1 MTPDCIKTDSV
12 NPETTLS
19 DLVTRH
25 PDAGSWLES
34 LSGSYPADE
43 ITVIEQALAFSL
55 PHYENRTLADGEPV
69 ITHVLGVVVVLVAQ
83 RVDYETLAAGLLHAV
98 PDYLDE
104 YSRHLQAAFSPVIVR
119 LVEGIARIDRIP
131 VTSTRG
137 KHDTSSRTTQTE
149 ALRQMLLAMTEDIR
163 VVIIVLADRTHTMRH
178 LVASDIAGK
187 TEAARDTL
195 DIFSPLANRLGLG
208 QMKWELEDLSFRIL
222 EPERYREIARLLE
235 ETRTT
240 REQYI
245 ALFIDRLQQEL
256 LKTGI
261 KAEVSGRPKHIYSIH
276 KKMIRKDLD
285 FSRIYD
291 ALAVR
296 VLTDSVSDCYDVL
309 GIVHNLWTP
318 VPQEFDD
325 YIARP
330 KSNHYRSLHTAITG
344 PENRIVEVQ
353 IRTHEMHRYAET
365 GVAAHWRYKE
375 GARYDAGYE
384 EKISWIRQMLAWK
397 DDAPGTGELA
407 DHYRIELFQNT
418 VYVLTPQG
426 KVISLPKGSTPV
438 DFAYHVHSDLGHRC
452 RGAKVNGAI
461 VTLDYPLQ
469 NTQQVEILTAR
480 QGGPSR
486 DWLNPALGYLASP
499 RARAKVRQ
507 WFSRQDHEM
516 MQTQGRL
523 IIEKELQR
531 QGMTALRLDTL
542 AARLG
547 FDRLDECLIAVAKGS
562 ISSHQMREALTG
574 APPDP
579 ATPAPALLTGRK
591 PAAVGDHNVLIVGVD
606 KLLTTLAR
614 CCKPVPPDAVT
625 GFVTRGHGITI
636 HREGCRNLAGL
647 TDPDRT
653 RLIAAGW
660 GTSEDT
666 VYPADIIIHA
676 QDRQG
681 LLRDI
686 SDIFSREKTNIA
698 AINTRNQGG
707 AVTMQLTVNIASLA
721 SLNQLLRQVAGVTG
735 VLSAVRKQTASNPP
749 HPSDTS
755 RQ

>member
-1 MTPDCIKTDSV
+1 MTPDCIKTDCV
-12 NPETTLS
+12 NPKTALS
-19 DLVTRH
+19 GLTTRH
-25 PDAGSWLES
+25 PDIVSWLES
-34 LSGSYPADE
+34 LPDSYPADE
-43 ITVIEQALAFSL
+43 ITIIEQALAFSL
-55 PHYENRTLADGEPV
+55 PHYENRTLPDGEPV
-69 ITHVLGVVVVLVAQ
+69 ITHALGIAAVLAAQ
-83 RVDYETLAAGLLHAV
+83 RVDCDTLAAGLLHAV

-104 YSRHLQAAFSPVIVR
+104 YPRYLQTAFSPVIVR

-131 VTSTRG
+131 VASTRDN
-137 KHDTSSRTTQTE
+137 HDGSSRTTQTE

-163 VVIIVLADRTHTMRH
+163 VVIIVLADRTHTMRY
-178 LVASDIAGK
+178 LVASDITGR

-208 QMKWELEDLSFRIL
+208 QMKWELEDLSFHIL

-245 ALFIDRLQQEL
+245 ALFTDRLQKEL
-256 LKTGI
+256 LKAGI
-261 KAEVSGRPKHIYSIH
+261 MAEVSGRPKHIYSIH

-296 VLTDSVSDCYDVL
+296 VLTDSVSDCYTVL
-309 GIVHNLWTP
+309 GIVHNLWGP
-318 VPQEFDD
+318 VLREFDD
-325 YIARP
+325 YIAKP

-353 IRTHEMHRYAET
+353 IRTHEMHRSAEM
-365 GVAAHWRYKE
+365 GIAAHWRYKE

-384 EKISWIRQMLAWK
+384 EKITWIRQMLAWK

-426 KVISLPKGSTPV
+426 RVISLPKGSTPV

-469 NTQQVEILTAR
+469 NTQQVEILAAR

-486 DWLNPALGYLASP
+486 DWLNPTLGYLASP

-542 AARLG
+542 ASRLG

-562 ISSHQMREALTG
+562 ISNHQMREVLTG
-574 APPDP
+574 TPDP
-579 ATPAPALLTGRK
+579 ATPGPTLLTGRK
-591 PAAVGDHNVLIVGVD
+591 PAAAGDHNVLIVGVD

-614 CCKPVPPDAVT
+614 CCKPVPPDPVT

-647 TDPDRT
+647 TDADRT
-653 RLIAAGW
+653 RLIAADW
-660 GTSEDT
+660 GVSKDA
-666 VYPADIIIHA
+666 VYPADIIICA
-676 QDRQG
+676 QDKQG

-686 SDIFSREKTNIA
+686 SDIFSREKTNIT

-707 AVTMQLTVNIASLA
+707 AVTMQLTVGITSIA

-735 VLSAVRKQTASNPP
+735 VLSAVRKQAAGNPI

-755 RQ
+755 HQ